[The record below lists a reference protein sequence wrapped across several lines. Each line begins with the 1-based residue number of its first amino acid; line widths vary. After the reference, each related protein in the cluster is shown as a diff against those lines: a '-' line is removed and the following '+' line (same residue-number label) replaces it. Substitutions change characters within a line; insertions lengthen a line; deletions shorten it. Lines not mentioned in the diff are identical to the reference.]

1 MIAALDLKMT
11 RIPAWDVRITREKL
25 EALGGVIMMDS
36 SPVLSSGERSENVQN
51 YSPKDFHIKCQVR
64 ASVYLSGGRCV

>member
-1 MIAALDLKMT
+1 MIAALDHKMT

-36 SPVLSSGERSENVQN
+36 SPVLSSGERSENVHN
-51 YSPKDFHIKCQVR
+51 YAPKNFHIKCQVR
-64 ASVYLSGGRCV
+64 IRTDRRTHV